1 MEAEN
6 LELVPIGWRPH
17 RQARPPELDN
27 RSGFDGFL
35 LRADELCDLYAKHGM
50 YPVCLASTMDAEAAL
65 LLGAWIHTT
74 RSRFEPTDYPWV
86 PVGTVGPL
94 LVLGHMDVAIR
105 PPPLPWGT
113 FQPVCLRRDD
123 YERQLANVSLVLEGR
138 VADDEGWMTTIGGGT
153 GRFPDTLVVPTERDN
168 ALKFIREYFLHRRH
182 DLHAFDAAL
191 ARAETADEHL
201 PFGYPAALRSLLGQ
215 GGVVQIANLRIP
227 ELAQRRLPDAL
238 RKRILVVAEVEQT
251 LWCAAPNLPQAE
263 AEDRLYAELGEGWT
277 IHWLLRAPEEQHHR
291 PANTAATSSGNTS
304 APFKIVLPSTP
315 SGRSGKSDV
324 VEAEER
330 LIVLEE
336 KDWSRVDPRH
346 RDSAEPESL
355 WKWAV
360 YKALL
365 DGATDLHIEPGA
377 SVTRVRQRIDG
388 ILEEILE
395 VPAQVGESMV
405 YSLMTQVGLGSDKYR
420 PVDGSFQVEIV
431 AKVASRHQTVRV
443 RASAYPVRGV
453 TQKIA
458 LRFLPRQ
465 GAVPPLEALLP
476 PRPSRFV
483 SRAISRPEGLILVC
497 GPTGSGKTTTIFSAL
512 SVLNRPDVNVTT
524 LENPVEILL
533 EGTNQAEVNP
543 RRDVT
548 WETLNRAFLRQ
559 DPDVG
564 LIGEIRDEDT
574 AKTIL
579 RAALTGHLV
588 FGSLHTKSC
597 PTSVIRMTDLGAEAN
612 MLAESLILV
621 VCQRLVRRVC
631 PKCRREAAPN
641 EEELQLFA
649 NHRLS
654 APEVLFKPGD
664 RRRECEHCR
673 GRGYRGRAAA
683 MEVLPNVPAVR
694 RMIEEEAVTQVYTE
708 WMRSRGLF
716 TVFENALELAAAG
729 VTSVEE
735 ALTLQD
741 AWEGEE
747 WNHLYQ

>member
-1 MEAEN
+1 MNVES
-6 LELVPIGWRPH
+6 LELVPPGWRSSRTMRLPDLPV
-17 RQARPPELDN
+17 RA
-27 RSGFDGFL
+27 GFDGYAL
-35 LRADELCDLYAKHGM
+35 EAEELCDVFAKHGM
-50 YPVCLASTMDAEAAL
+50 YPVTLASTLDTAATL
-65 LLGAWIHTT
+65 LFGAWLKSSGATFDST
-74 RSRFEPTDYPWV
+74 QMPWV
-86 PVGTVGPL
+86 PVGSIGPL
-94 LVLGHMDVAIR
+94 LVLGHMDVAIAL
-105 PPPLPWGT
+105 PPLPWGT

-123 YERQLANVSLVLEGR
+123 YERQLAHCALLLESQLAGR
-138 VADDEGWMTTIGGGT
+138 GAWVDGTGGGT
-153 GRFPDTLVVPTERDN
+153 GRFPETLVMPTDREN
-168 ALKFIREYFLHRRH
+168 ALRFIREYFLHP
-182 DLHAFDAAL
+182 LNEVAAL
-191 ARAETADEHL
+191 DLVLHRGDTLDEQL
-201 PFGYPAALRSLLGQ
+201 PLSYPAALWMLLGR
-215 GGVVQIANLRIP
+215 GPVVQLSNLR
-227 ELAQRRLPDAL
+227 LSDAAQRHLPESL
-238 RKRILVVAEVEQT
+238 RKRVAVVAEIERT
-251 LWCAAPNLPQAE
+251 LWCAAPQLPQRE

-277 IHWLLRAPEEQHHR
+277 IHWLLRAPEETNAR
-291 PANTAATSSGNTS
+291 PTVAAVSSAGTNT
-304 APFKIVLPSTP
+304 PFKIVLPGSPASRST
-315 SGRSGKSDV
+315 KSDV

-336 KDWSRVDPRH
+336 KDWARFDPRH

-360 YKALL
+360 YKSLM

-377 SVTRVRQRIDG
+377 NFTRVRQRIDG
-388 ILEEILE
+388 LLEEILE

-420 PVDGSFQVEIV
+420 PVDGSFQVEII
-431 AKVASRHQTVRV
+431 AKIASRHQTVRV
-443 RASAYPVRGV
+443 RANAYPVRGV
-453 TQKIA
+453 TQKLA

-476 PRPSRFV
+476 PRPARYV
-483 SRAISRPEGLILVC
+483 SRGISRPEGLVLVC

-548 WETLNRAFLRQ
+548 WATLNRAFLRQ

-621 VCQRLVRRVC
+621 ICQRLVRRVC
-631 PKCRREAAPN
+631 PKCRKEHTPS
-641 EEELQLFA
+641 EKELELFA
-649 NHRLS
+649 RHRLTV
-654 APEVLFKPGD
+654 PNVLYRPGD
-664 RRRECEHCR
+664 RVQECEHCR

-683 MEVLPNVPAVR
+683 VEVLPNVPAVR
-694 RMIEEEAVTQVYTE
+694 RMIEEEAVSQVYGE
-708 WMRSRGLF
+708 WMAAHGLH
-716 TVFENALELAAAG
+716 TVFENALELAGAG
-729 VTSVEE
+729 ITSVEE

-747 WNHLYQ
+747 WNHLY

>member
-1 MEAEN
+1 MDAQN
-6 LELVPIGWRPH
+6 LEIVPVGWRPH
-17 RQARPPELDN
+17 RTPRFPQRDARE
-27 RSGFDGFL
+27 GFEGFL
-35 LRADELCDLYAKHGM
+35 LSADELCQLYGKHGM
-50 YPVCLASTMDAEAAL
+50 YPVHLASTMDADAAL
-65 LLGAWIHTT
+65 LLSAWVRTT
-74 RSRFEPTDYPWV
+74 RGSFDPAAMPWV
-86 PVGTVGPL
+86 PVGSIGPL

-113 FQPVCLRRDD
+113 FQAVCLRQED
-123 YERQLANVSLVLEGR
+123 YERQLANVSLVLDGR
-138 VADDEGWMTTIGGGT
+138 SVVDDSWLAGIGGGT
-153 GRFPDTLVVPTERDN
+153 GRFPETLVVPTEREN
-168 ALKFIREYFLHRRH
+168 ALKFLREYFLHRRH
-182 DLHAFDAAL
+182 DLNTLDLVL
-191 ARAETADEHL
+191 AQHEVPDDQL
-201 PFGYPAALRSLLGQ
+201 PLGYPAAIWSLLGR
-215 GGVVQIANLRIP
+215 GGVVQTANLRIP
-227 ELAQRRLPDAL
+227 EAAQRRLPEAL
-238 RKRILVVAEVEQT
+238 RKRIVVVAEIEQT
-251 LWCAAPNLPQAE
+251 LWCAAPQLPQAE

-277 IHWLLRAPEEQHHR
+277 VHWLLRAPEDLSHR
-291 PANTAATSSGNTS
+291 AATAAPSTANTATPA
-304 APFKIVLPSTP
+304 KIVLPGAP

-330 LIVLEE
+330 LFILAE
-336 KDWSRVDPRH
+336 KDWARFDPRH

-377 SVTRVRQRIDG
+377 NITRVRQRIDG
-388 ILEEILE
+388 LLEEILE
-395 VPAQVGESMV
+395 VPSTVGESMV

-420 PVDGSFQVEIV
+420 PVDGSFQVEIM
-431 AKVASRHQTVRV
+431 AKVTSRHQTVRV
-443 RASAYPVRGV
+443 RANAYPVRGV

-465 GAVPPLEALLP
+465 GAVPPLESLLP
-476 PRPSRFV
+476 PRPSKYL

-512 SVLNRPDVNVTT
+512 SVLNRPDLNVTT

-533 EGTNQAEVNP
+533 EGANQAEVNP
-543 RRDVT
+543 KRDVT
-548 WETLNRAFLRQ
+548 WSTLNRAFLRQ

-588 FGSLHTKSC
+588 FGSLHTKSG

-621 VCQRLVRRVC
+621 LCQRLVRRVC
-631 PKCRREAAPN
+631 PKCRRDHSPSA
-641 EEELQLFA
+641 EERQVFER
-649 NHRLS
+649 HRLV
-654 APEVLFKPGD
+654 APEVLFRPGE
-664 RRRECEHCR
+664 RAHECEHCR

-683 MEVLPNVPAVR
+683 VEVLPNVPAVR
-694 RMIEEEAVTQVYTE
+694 RMIEEQAVTQVYTE
-708 WMRSRGLF
+708 WMGSHGLH
-716 TVFENALELAAAG
+716 TVFENALELAASG
-729 VTSVEE
+729 ITSVEE

-741 AWEGEE
+741 AWEGAE
-747 WNHLYQ
+747 WNHLY

>member
-6 LELVPIGWRPH
+6 LELVPIGWRPYRH
-17 RQARPPELDN
+17 SRAPELEA
-27 RSGFDGFL
+27 RVGFDGFL
-35 LRADELCDLYAKHGM
+35 LTADEICDVYAKHGM
-50 YPVCLASTMDAEAAL
+50 YPVGLASTLDAEAAL
-65 LLGAWIHTT
+65 LLGAWGHTT
-74 RSRFEPTDYPWV
+74 RSRFEPADFPWV

-94 LVLGHMDVAIR
+94 LVLGHMDIGIC

-113 FQPVCLRRDD
+113 FQPVCLRRED

-138 VADDEGWMTTIGGGT
+138 LVGDDGWLTAIGGGT
-153 GRFPDTLVVPTERDN
+153 GRFPETLVVPTEREN

-182 DLHAFDAAL
+182 DLHLFDAAIT
-191 ARAETADEHL
+191 RRETTDEHL
-201 PFGYPAALRSLLGQ
+201 PPGYAVALWNLLGE
-215 GGVVQIANLRIP
+215 GAVVQIANLRIP
-227 ELAQRRLPDAL
+227 ESAQHRLPDAL
-238 RKRILVVAEVEQT
+238 RKRIVIVAEVGQT
-251 LWCAAPNLPQAE
+251 LWCAAPHLPQAE

-277 IHWLLRAPEEQHHR
+277 IQWLLRAPEELNQRPSHHS
-291 PANTAATSSGNTS
+291 ANASTGT
-304 APFKIVLPSTP
+304 PFKIILPGTQAS
-315 SGRSGKSDV
+315 RAGKSDL

-336 KDWSRVDPRH
+336 KDWARVDPRH

-360 YKALL
+360 YKALM

-377 SVTRVRQRIDG
+377 TISRVRQRIDG

-395 VPAQVGESMV
+395 VPAHVGESMV

-420 PVDGSFQVEIV
+420 PVDGSFQIEII

-443 RASAYPVRGV
+443 RANAYPVRGF

-476 PRPSRFV
+476 PRPSRYV

-512 SVLNRPDVNVTT
+512 STLNRPDVNVTT

-621 VCQRLVRRVC
+621 LCQRLVRRVC
-631 PKCRREAAPN
+631 PKCRKEAAPTQ
-641 EEELQLFA
+641 EELQLFA
-649 NHRLS
+649 THRLT
-654 APEVLFKPGD
+654 APNLLFKPGD
-664 RRRECEHCR
+664 RARECEHCR

-683 MEVLPNVPAVR
+683 MEILPNVPAVR

-708 WMRSRGLF
+708 WMQNHGLF

-729 VTSVEE
+729 ITSVDE

-747 WNHLYQ
+747 WNHLY

>member
-1 MEAEN
+1 MAAEN
-6 LELVPIGWRPH
+6 LELVPMGWRPH
-17 RQARPPELDN
+17 RQPRIHDLDN
-27 RSGFDGFL
+27 RIGFDGFL
-35 LRADELCDLYAKHGM
+35 LSAQELVDVYLKHGM
-50 YPVCLASTMDAEAAL
+50 YPVSLASTIDAEAAL
-65 LLGAWIHTT
+65 LLGAWTHTT
-74 RSRFEPTDYPWV
+74 RGRFEPTEYPWV

-94 LVLGHMDVAIR
+94 LILGHMDVAIC
-105 PPPLPWGT
+105 PPPMPWGT
-113 FQPVCLRRDD
+113 FQPVCLRRED
-123 YERQLANVSLVLEGR
+123 YERQLANVSLILEGR
-138 VADDEGWMTTIGGGT
+138 LVTDDGWLSTIGGGT
-153 GRFPDTLVVPTERDN
+153 GRFPETLVVPTEREN
-168 ALKFIREYFLHRRH
+168 ALKFIREYFLHRRT
-182 DLHAFDAAL
+182 DLQAFDAAL
-191 ARAETADEHL
+191 NRHEVADEQL
-201 PFGYPAALRSLLGQ
+201 PVGYPAALRHLLGD
-215 GGVVQIANLRIP
+215 GAVVQTANLRLP
-227 ELAQRRLPDAL
+227 ESAQRRLPDAL
-238 RKRILVVAEVEQT
+238 RKRIVVVAEVEQT
-251 LWCAAPNLPQAE
+251 LWCAAPHLPQAE

-277 IHWLLRAPEEQHHR
+277 LHWLLRAPEDTHR
-291 PANTAATSSGNTS
+291 AHSVATSPSANGTS
-304 APFKIVLPSTP
+304 TPFKIVLPALQSARANKT
-315 SGRSGKSDV
+315 DV

-360 YKALL
+360 YKALI

-377 SVTRVRQRIDG
+377 TITRVRQRIDG

-443 RASAYPVRGV
+443 RANAYPVRGV

-597 PTSVIRMTDLGAEAN
+597 PTSVIRMTDLGAEPN
-612 MLAESLILV
+612 MLAESLVLV

-631 PKCRREAAPN
+631 PKCRRESAPSPQ
-641 EEELQLFA
+641 EIQLFSA
-649 NHRLS
+649 HRLNP
-654 APEVLFKPGD
+654 PEVLFKPSD
-664 RRRECEHCR
+664 RARECEHCR

-694 RMIEEEAVTQVYTE
+694 RMIEEKAVTQVYTE
-708 WMRSRGLF
+708 WMRSRGLL

-729 VTSVEE
+729 ITSVEE

-747 WNHLYQ
+747 WNHLY

>member
-1 MEAEN
+1 MEAED
-6 LELVPIGWRPH
+6 LELVPLGWH
-17 RQARPPELDN
+17 HCRQAHAPQLEGRE
-27 RSGFDGFL
+27 GFDGFL
-35 LRADELCDLYAKHGM
+35 LSAVELCEIYIKHGM
-50 YPVCLASTMDAEAAL
+50 YPASLASTMDADAAL
-65 LLGAWIHTT
+65 LFGAWAHTT
-74 RSRFEPTDYPWV
+74 RNRFEPTDFPWV

-94 LVLGHMDVAIR
+94 LVLGHMDVSIR

-113 FQPVCLRRDD
+113 FQPVCLRRED
-123 YERQLANVSLVLEGR
+123 YERQLTNVSLVLEGR
-138 VADDEGWMTTIGGGT
+138 LVSDEAWLTDIGGGT

-168 ALKFIREYFLHRRH
+168 ALKFIREFFLHRRH
-182 DLHAFDAAL
+182 KLHAFDVAI
-191 ARAETADEHL
+191 ARHETSEEHL
-201 PFGYPAALRSLLGQ
+201 PSGYPAALWSLLGE
-215 GGVVQIANLRIP
+215 GAVVQTANLRLP
-227 ELAQRRLPDAL
+227 EAAQRHLPDAL
-238 RKRILVVAEVEQT
+238 RKRMVVVAEVGQT
-251 LWCAAPNLPQAE
+251 LWCAASHLPQPE

-277 IHWLLRAPEEQHHR
+277 IHWLLRAPEEVNQR
-291 PANTAATSSGNTS
+291 SIPLASVNNTS
-304 APFKIVLPSTP
+304 TPFKIVLPGTQNV
-315 SGRSGKSDV
+315 RTDKSDV

-330 LIVLEE
+330 LIILGE
-336 KDWSRVDPRH
+336 KDWARVDPRH

-360 YKALL
+360 YKALM

-377 SVTRVRQRIDG
+377 TITRVRQRIDG

-395 VPAQVGESMV
+395 VPAQVGEAMV

-420 PVDGSFQVEIV
+420 PVDGSFQVEII

-443 RASAYPVRGV
+443 RANAYPVRGV

-476 PRPSRFV
+476 PRPNRYV

-512 SVLNRPDVNVTT
+512 SSLNRPDVNVTT

-597 PTSVIRMTDLGAEAN
+597 PTSIIRMTDLGADAN
-612 MLAESLILV
+612 MLAETLILV
-621 VCQRLVRRVC
+621 LCQRLVRRVC
-631 PKCRREAAPN
+631 PKCRKEAAPT

-649 NHRLS
+649 SHRLS
-654 APEVLFKPGD
+654 PPTVLFKPGD
-664 RRRECEHCR
+664 RSRECEHCR

-708 WMRSRGLF
+708 WMQSHGLF

-729 VTSVEE
+729 ISSVEE

-741 AWEGEE
+741 AWEGQA
-747 WNHLYQ
+747 WNHLY

>member
-1 MEAEN
+1 MKAED
-6 LELVPIGWRPH
+6 LEIVPAGWRVH
-17 RQARPPELDN
+17 RAPRVPALDE

-35 LRADELCDLYAKHGM
+35 LGADELCDLFTKHRM
-50 YPVCLASTMDAEAAL
+50 YPVRLASTMDAGAAL
-65 LLGAWIHTT
+65 LLGAWAHTT
-74 RSRFEPTDYPWV
+74 CGGFNPNDLPWV
-86 PVGTVGPL
+86 PVGSIGPM
-94 LVLGHMDVAIR
+94 LVLGHMDIAIR
-105 PPPLPWGT
+105 PPPLPWDT
-113 FQPVCLRRDD
+113 FQPVCLRRED

-138 VADDEGWMTTIGGGT
+138 AINDAGWLTDIGGGT

-168 ALKFIREYFLHRRH
+168 GLSFIREYFLHRRQ
-182 DLHAFDAAL
+182 DLSALENAMERREIADEQLPPGYAAAL
-191 ARAETADEHL
+191 WA
-201 PFGYPAALRSLLGQ
+201 LLGN
-215 GGVVQIANLRIP
+215 GAIVQTANLRLSEP
-227 ELAQRRLPDAL
+227 GQRLLPDTL
-238 RKRILVVAEVEQT
+238 RKRIVVVAEVERH
-251 LWCAAPNLPQAE
+251 LWCAAPTLPQGE

-277 IHWLLRAPEEQHHR
+277 IHWLLRAPEELSHR
-291 PANTAATSSGNTS
+291 PSSIPPVSSSNVT
-304 APFKIVLPSTP
+304 PHKIVLPGAQTT
-315 SGRSGKSDV
+315 RSKSDV

-330 LIVLEE
+330 LIILEE
-336 KDWSRVDPRH
+336 KDWARFDPRH

-355 WKWAV
+355 WKWAM
-360 YKALL
+360 YKALV
-365 DGATDLHIEPGA
+365 DGSTDLHLEPGA
-377 SVTRVRQRIDG
+377 TSARVRQRIDG
-388 ILEEILE
+388 LLEEILE
-395 VPAQVGESMV
+395 VPAHVGEAMV

-420 PVDGSFQVEIV
+420 PVDGSFQVELI

-443 RASAYPVRGV
+443 RANAYPVRGV

-465 GAVPPLEALLP
+465 GAVPALETLIP
-476 PRPSRFV
+476 PRPARFL

-512 SVLNRPDVNVTT
+512 SVLNRPDVNLTT

-548 WETLNRAFLRQ
+548 WSTLNRAFLRQ

-597 PTSVIRMTDLGAEAN
+597 PTSVIRMTDLGAEPN

-621 VCQRLVRRVC
+621 LCQRLVRRVC
-631 PKCRREAAPN
+631 PKCRKDYAPSPD
-641 EEELQLFA
+641 ELRLYARHQLP
-649 NHRLS
+649 
-654 APEVLFKPGD
+654 APELLFKPGD
-664 RRRECEHCR
+664 RAHECEHCR

-694 RMIEEEAVTQVYTE
+694 RMIEEEAVSQVYTD
-708 WMRSRGLF
+708 WMRTHGLH

-747 WNHLYQ
+747 WNQLY